1 MSYIHKIDE
10 CFADKIG
17 DGGVSAAGYDRRRAE
32 AVEALARIAGS
43 TDREYMTVLKL
54 PDRRNDI
61 DTLQQATERLRET
74 CSDILVVGTGGSSL
88 GARTLCALQTTSEP
102 TLHFLENVDPHGVD
116 SLLASLTPEKTG
128 TLFVSK
134 SGGTLETIALTMVV
148 QGWLLDCCGP
158 DALSQRGFAI
168 VERGDNPL
176 YRLAQRYNIP
186 VIAHDPYVGGRYSV
200 FSSVGLLPAMI
211 VGLDPIA
218 VREGAQ
224 DLVAKC
230 LAMPQD
236 AAPVEGAAL
245 AAALVDERDI
255 SISVLMPYRDRLSDL
270 ALWYRQLWAESLG
283 KNGKG
288 TTPVQASGTVDQ
300 HSQLQLYLD
309 GPADKLI
316 TLVTSPAAGDGMII
330 TPAIAGNAGLDHLA
344 GRSVGDLLDASSD
357 ATAKALTD
365 QGRPVREIRI
375 PQLDEFALGGLM
387 MHFVLETLLTADL
400 WKVDPFGQPAVESG
414 KVLARERLADT
425 QGSAA

>member
-1 MSYIHKIDE
+1 MSYIHKIDG

-17 DGGVSAAGYDRRRAE
+17 EGGVSAEGYNRRRTE
-32 AVEALARIAGS
+32 AVEALARIEKS
-43 TDREYMTVLKL
+43 TNQEYMTVLKL
-54 PDRRNDI
+54 PKRRNDI
-61 DTLQQATERLRET
+61 DTLQQAAKRLRDT
-74 CSDILVVGTGGSSL
+74 CSDILVIGTGGSSL

-102 TLHFLENVDPHGVD
+102 ALHFLENVDPHGID

-128 TLFVSK
+128 TLFISK
-134 SGGTLETIALTMVV
+134 SGGTLETITLTMVV
-148 QGWLLDCCGP
+148 QSWLLDRTGP
-158 DALSQRGFAI
+158 EALSRRSFAI
-168 VERGDNPL
+168 VEQGDNPL
-176 YRLAQRYNIP
+176 HRLAQHYDIP
-186 VIAHDPYVGGRYSV
+186 VIAHDPYLGGRYSV

-211 VGLDPIA
+211 AGLDPIA
-218 VREGAQ
+218 IREGAQ
-224 DLVAKC
+224 DLVAKS
-230 LAMPQD
+230 LAKPEK
-236 AAPVEGAAL
+236 ASPVEGAAL
-245 AAALVDERDI
+245 AAVLADERDI

-288 TTPVQASGTVDQ
+288 TTPVQATGTVDQ

-309 GPADKLI
+309 GPADKMI
-316 TLVTSPAAGDGMII
+316 TLVTSPATGDGMII
-330 TPAIAGNAGLDHLA
+330 PPAIAHNAGLDHLA
-344 GRSVGDLLDASSD
+344 GRCVGDLLDASSD

-365 QGRPVREIRI
+365 QGRPMREIRI

-414 KVLARERLADT
+414 KVLTRKHLADT

>member
-1 MSYIHKIDE
+1 MSYIHKIDG

-17 DGGVSAAGYDRRRAE
+17 DGGVSTAGFNRRRTE
-32 AVEALARIAGS
+32 AVEALTRIKES
-43 TDREYMTVLKL
+43 TDRQYMTVLKL
-54 PDRRNDI
+54 PERRNDI
-61 DTLQQATERLRET
+61 DTLQQAAKRLRET

-116 SLLASLTPEKTG
+116 SLLASLTPEETG

-148 QGWLLDCCGP
+148 QRWLLDRSGP
-158 DALSQRGFAI
+158 EALSRRSFAI

-176 YRLAQRYNIP
+176 HRLAQRYDIP

-211 VGLDPIA
+211 AGLDPIA
-218 VREGAQ
+218 IREGAQ
-224 DLVAKC
+224 DLVAKS
-230 LAMPQD
+230 LTAPKN

-245 AAALVDERDI
+245 AAVLADERDI
-255 SISVLMPYRDRLSDL
+255 SISVLMPYRDRLSNL

-288 TTPVQASGTVDQ
+288 TTPVHASGTVDQ

-309 GPADKLI
+309 GPSDKVI
-316 TLVTSPAAGDGMII
+316 TLVTSPAAGNGMII
-330 TPAIAGNAGLDHLA
+330 SPVIARDAGLDHLA

-357 ATAKALTD
+357 ATAKALTN
-365 QGRPVREIRI
+365 QGRPMREIRI
-375 PQLDEFALGGLM
+375 PQLNEFALGGLM

-400 WKVDPFGQPAVESG
+400 WKIDPFGQPAVESG
-414 KVLARERLADT
+414 KVLARKRLADT

>member
-1 MSYIHKIDE
+1 MSYIHRIDG
-10 CFADKIG
+10 CFADRIG
-17 DGGVSAAGYDRRRAE
+17 DGGASAAGYNRWRME
-32 AVEALARIAGS
+32 AVKGFARIEAS
-43 TDREYMTVLKL
+43 TDREYMTVLNL
-54 PDRRNDI
+54 PERRNDLEY
-61 DTLQQATERLRET
+61 LQQAADRLRET
-74 CSDILVVGTGGSSL
+74 CSDILIIGTGGSSL

-102 TLHFLENVDPHGVD
+102 SLHFLENVDPHGVD
-116 SLLASLTPEKTG
+116 ALLARLTPEKTG

-148 QGWLLDCCGP
+148 QSWLLKHSGP
-158 DALSQRGFAI
+158 RALSHRSFAI

-176 YRLAQRYNIP
+176 YRLTQRYDIP

-200 FSSVGLLPAMI
+200 FSSVGLLPAI
-211 VGLDPIA
+211 IAGLDPIA
-218 VREGAQ
+218 IREGAQ
-224 DLVAKC
+224 DLIAKS
-230 LAMPQD
+230 LATPES
-236 AAPVEGAAL
+236 ASPVEGAAL
-245 AAALVDERDI
+245 AAALADEHDI

-283 KNGKG
+283 KNGRG

-330 TPAIAGNAGLDHLA
+330 PPAFARNAGLDHLS
-344 GRSVGDLLDASSD
+344 GRCVGDLLDASSD

-365 QGRPVREIRI
+365 KGRPLREIRI
-375 PQLDEFALGGLM
+375 PRLDEFALGGLM
-387 MHFVLETLLTADL
+387 MHFILETLLTAHL

-414 KVLARERLADT
+414 KVLARKHLDDT

>member
-1 MSYIHKIDE
+1 MSYIHKIDG

-17 DGGVSAAGYDRRRAE
+17 DGGVSAAGYDRWRTE
-32 AVEALARIAGS
+32 AVKALARVEESA
-43 TDREYMTVLKL
+43 DREYMTVLKL
-54 PDRRNDI
+54 PEQRNDI
-61 DTLQQATERLRET
+61 DVLQQAAKRLRET

-116 SLLASLTPEKTG
+116 VLLASLTPEKTG

-148 QGWLLDCCGP
+148 QSWLLDRSGP
-158 DALSQRGFAI
+158 EALSSRGFAI

-176 YRLAQRYNIP
+176 HRLAQRYDIP
-186 VIAHDPYVGGRYSV
+186 VIAHDHYVGGRYSV

-211 VGLDPIA
+211 AGLDPIA
-218 VREGAQ
+218 IREGAQ
-224 DLVAKC
+224 DLVAKS
-230 LAMPQD
+230 LAMPEN
-236 AAPVEGAAL
+236 ASPVEGAAL
-245 AAALVDERDI
+245 AAVLADERDI
-255 SISVLMPYRDRLSDL
+255 SISVLMPYRDRLADL

-309 GPADKLI
+309 GPADKVI
-316 TLVTSPAAGDGMII
+316 TLVTSPAAGDGLVIP
-330 TPAIAGNAGLDHLA
+330 PAIARDAGLDHLS
-344 GRSVGDLLDASSD
+344 GRSVGDLLDASFD

-365 QGRPVREIRI
+365 QGRPMREIRI
-375 PQLDEFALGGLM
+375 PKLDEFALGRLM

-400 WKVDPFGQPAVESG
+400 WKVNPFGQPAVESG
-414 KVLARERLADT
+414 KVLARKRLADT
-425 QGSAA
+425 QESAA

>member
-1 MSYIHKIDE
+1 MSYIHNIDG

-17 DGGVSAAGYDRRRAE
+17 DGGVSAAGYDRRRTE
-32 AVEALARIAGS
+32 AVEALARIEGS
-43 TDREYMTVLKL
+43 NDREYMTVLKL
-54 PDRRNDI
+54 PERRSDI
-61 DTLQQATERLRET
+61 DTLQQAATRLRET

-116 SLLASLTPEKTG
+116 SILNSLTPERTG
-128 TLFVSK
+128 TLFISK

-148 QGWLLDCCGP
+148 QSWLLDGSGP
-158 DALSQRGFAI
+158 EALSRRSFAI

-176 YRLAQRYNIP
+176 HRLAQRYDIP

-211 VGLDPIA
+211 AGLDPIA
-218 VREGAQ
+218 IREGAQ
-224 DLVAKC
+224 DLVAKS
-230 LAMPQD
+230 LAMPKN

-245 AAALVDERDI
+245 AAVLADELDI

-309 GPADKLI
+309 GPADKVITLI
-316 TLVTSPAAGDGMII
+316 TSSAAGNGMII
-330 TPAIAGNAGLDHLA
+330 PAVIAHEAGLDHLA
-344 GRSVGDLLDASSD
+344 GRCVGDLLDASSD
-357 ATAKALTD
+357 ATAKALTN
-365 QGRPVREIRI
+365 QGRPMREIRI
-375 PQLDEFALGGLM
+375 PQLDEFALGRLM

-400 WKVDPFGQPAVESG
+400 WKLDPFGQPAVESG
-414 KVLARERLADT
+414 KVLARKRLTDT
-425 QGSAA
+425 QGSAP

>member
-1 MSYIHKIDE
+1 MSYIHKIDG

-17 DGGVSAAGYDRRRAE
+17 GGGVSAAGYDRRRTE

-158 DALSQRGFAI
+158 DALSHRGFAI

-218 VREGAQ
+218 IREGAQ
-224 DLVAKC
+224 DWVVKC

-309 GPADKLI
+309 GPTDKLI